1 MSNILKS
8 LAFTPVEPPKA
19 SRSGGSLKDNAR
31 AKFLAALDNQI
42 KCAEAFISGETGYT
56 VTKRRY
62 VTQDDGERKLTEKQ
76 VAIRPWWFTENGKIY
91 LCPKYA
97 NKPLEI
103 TKGKPSIACGEAVAD
118 VLEVLNSVHQATISG
133 ELDKSLEISATAARE
148 RMTKRK

>member
-8 LAFTPVEPPKA
+8 LDFATVEAPKA
-19 SRSGGSLKDNAR
+19 SRSAGSLKDNAR

-42 KCAEAFISGETGYT
+42 KCAEAFISGETFS

-62 VTQDDGERKLTEKQ
+62 VTQDNGERKLTEKQ
-76 VAIRPWWFTENGKIY
+76 VAIRPWWFSQGNTFY
-91 LCPKYA
+91 LSPKYS
-97 NKPLEI
+97 NKSLEI

-118 VLEVLNSVHQATISG
+118 VLEVLNSVHEATVAG
-133 ELDKSLEISATAARE
+133 ELDKALEASATAARE